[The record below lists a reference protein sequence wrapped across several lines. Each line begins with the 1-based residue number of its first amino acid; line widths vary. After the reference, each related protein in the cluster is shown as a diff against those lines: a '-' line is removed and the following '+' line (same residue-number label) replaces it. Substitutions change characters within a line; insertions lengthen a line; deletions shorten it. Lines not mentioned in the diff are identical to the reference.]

1 MEIQFAKEFVCRNSD
16 GDIIYIT
23 QSFEKVK
30 ELLSQDKY
38 LSVWGVFD
46 TKNGLE
52 LFEID
57 QTYDG
62 EEYFVWRR
70 FMHRDSFL
78 KFHNDKT
85 IVEC

>member
-1 MEIQFAKEFVCRNSD
+1 MEIQFAKEFICRDSQR
-16 GDIIYIT
+16 DIIYIT
-23 QSFEKVK
+23 QSFEKIE

-62 EEYFVWRR
+62 EYFIWRR
-70 FMHRDSFL
+70 FMHRDSFME
-78 KFHNDKT
+78 FNNDNT